1 MAIVGIIAK
10 FIYFG
15 IIEQTYV
22 FHGTIT
28 NPVGMLFAAA
38 FGHMKPRK
46 ERKHKKIWLLWLGLV
61 LLGFILYSNIRID
74 RYSKGK
80 LYDTVSDVP
89 HYHTALVLGTSPVGR
104 FGGPNLFFLARI
116 DAAAELYQAGKI
128 DRILVSGDNRK
139 EEYNEPEEMKKA
151 LVDKGIPEEVIFLD
165 YAGFRT
171 LDSVVRAKEVFGQS
185 EFIVISQK
193 FHNER
198 AVFIAQKKG
207 IRAAGFNAADVRASY
222 GLITHVR
229 EWGAR
234 CKVFID
240 LLFGKKPHFLGEP
253 IDIG

>member
-1 MAIVGIIAK
+1 MKSRNKRNLKKRWIV
-10 FIYFG
+10 
-15 IIEQTYV
+15 
-22 FHGTIT
+22 
-28 NPVGMLFAAA
+28 
-38 FGHMKPRK
+38 
-46 ERKHKKIWLLWLGLV
+46 WLGLV

-74 RYSKGK
+74 RYAKGR
-80 LYDTVSDVP
+80 LYDTVSSVP
-89 HYHTALVLGTSPVGR
+89 HYRTALVLGTSPIGR
-104 FGGPNLFFLARI
+104 SGGPNLYFLYRI
-116 DAAAELYQAGKI
+116 DATVKLYEAGKI
-128 DRILVSGDNRK
+128 DRILVSGDNHKRG
-139 EEYNEPEEMKKA
+139 YNEPEEMRKA

-171 LDSVVRAKEVFGQS
+171 LDSMVRAKEVFGQS
-185 EFIVISQK
+185 EYIVVSQK